1 MRHFHHLLLPLLPIK
16 LNTNWHLI
24 IWRGNRGLRCET
36 ETSRCELKFQSGKSS
51 FFLFLP
57 RRRGIWFWLLVEG
70 SFRLRKRKSQRL
82 STDFAFN
89 FVSLFMSQSLTNSN
103 LICCQESN
111 KRGSNLH
118 HGCETSNRD
127 WLERKK
133 GRNRWEA
140 DWSLKEVEGHCWSWK
155 ERLEETFEKLFQK
168 ERRHTYYIILIFN
181 PGLNTFTKFSEV
193 FRDDWRQT
201 KDFKGVLKKHS
212 NAVFN

>member
-1 MRHFHHLLLPLLPIK
+1 MKLRRHAASWNFNPGKALFSYFSPAGEASDSDCLSKGVFAYERENLKDFPLTSLLIL
-16 LNTNWHLI
+16 
-24 IWRGNRGLRCET
+24 
-36 ETSRCELKFQSGKSS
+36 
-51 FFLFLP
+51 FLF
-57 RRRGIWFWLLVEG
+57 
-70 SFRLRKRKSQRL
+70 
-82 STDFAFN
+82 
-89 FVSLFMSQSLTNSN
+89 FMSQSLTNSN

-168 ERRHTYYIILIFN
+168 ERRDTYYIILIFN